1 MNNLSLARLGIRV
14 TGLWLV
20 YGAISEVTFIELTWQ
35 NFRILQEFTVLTERF
50 TRDFYLAVLRI
61 VLQLIP
67 GILFVVKT
75 DESIRFILRRK
86 IDEKSD

>member
-1 MNNLSLARLGIRV
+1 MRV

-61 VLQLIP
+61 VLQFIP

-86 IDEKSD
+86 IDEESD